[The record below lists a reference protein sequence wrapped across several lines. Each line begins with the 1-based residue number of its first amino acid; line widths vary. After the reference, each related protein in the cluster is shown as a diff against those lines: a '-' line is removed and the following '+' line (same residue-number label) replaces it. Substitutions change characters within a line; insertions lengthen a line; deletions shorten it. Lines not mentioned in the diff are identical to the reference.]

1 MVHFTI
7 DGFRGF
13 RSRFDDARLIQELLE
28 DAPAQLGLRR
38 AMPAFVLPYY
48 NGVVAEDCGISAFVF
63 LAGGHF
69 TLHTFS
75 FRETYFADLVAPDEF
90 DPAKLRALLEAVFP
104 CAITTAQMVERQDLK
119 DSEPDVES
127 DFGPH
132 LFLNVDAY
140 QGPRSLDALFDL
152 FDRLPAEIGMTPIMR
167 PYVIRDS
174 AAGRPVLSAMTMIA
188 ESHVSLHVFPREDR
202 AYVDLFSCRFFDRTF
217 VVPRL
222 RAQFPG
228 GSVQEAL
235 IARGSRYR
243 YLRTERADEHAK
255 SRTWLPQQENQ
266 S

>member
-1 MVHFTI
+1 MRHFTI

-13 RSRFDDARLIQELLE
+13 RSRFDDARLIQEILE
-28 DAPAQLGLRR
+28 DAPTQLGLRR
-38 AMPAFVLPYY
+38 TMPAFVLPYY

-75 FRETYFADLVAPDEF
+75 FRETYFADLVAPDDF
-90 DPAKLRALLEAVFP
+90 DPNKLRALLEAVFP
-104 CAITTAQMVERQDLK
+104 CAVTSVQTVERQDLK
-119 DSEPDVES
+119 DSEPDVEN

-140 QGPRSLDALFDL
+140 QGPQSLDALFNL
-152 FDRLPAEIGMTPIMR
+152 FDRLPALIGMTPIMR
-167 PYVIRDS
+167 PYVIQDRV
-174 AAGRPVLSAMTMIA
+174 AGGRSVLSAMTMIA
-188 ESHVSLHVFPREDR
+188 ESHVSLHVFPHEER
-202 AYVDLFSCRFFDRTF
+202 AYFDLFSCRFFDRNF
-217 VVPRL
+217 VMPRL
-222 RAQFPG
+222 LAQFPG

-255 SRTWLPQQENQ
+255 SRTWLPQR
-266 S
+266 